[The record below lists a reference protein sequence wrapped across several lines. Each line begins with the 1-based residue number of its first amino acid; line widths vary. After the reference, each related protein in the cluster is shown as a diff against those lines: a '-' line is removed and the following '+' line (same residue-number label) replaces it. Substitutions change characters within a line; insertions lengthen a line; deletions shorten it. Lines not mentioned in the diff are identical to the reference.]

1 MRLLIGSIASR
12 LLVVKAVV
20 KRYNRSMFR
29 RLAVMPIVA
38 YRRLVSPLLP
48 RRCRFAPTCSE
59 YAIAAIIK
67 HGILRGSWLAVRR
80 ILKCHPLHRGGY
92 DPVP

>member
-1 MRLLIGSIASR
+1 
-12 LLVVKAVV
+12 
-20 KRYNRSMFR
+20 
-29 RLAVMPIVA
+29 MPIVA